1 MLIKKMVKKKKKMVN
16 WIYINKFNVF
26 MLARGTEEKPK
37 SFPPSSNL
45 EQCLK
50 IIAFLE

>member
-1 MLIKKMVKKKKKMVN
+1 MLIKKMVN

-26 MLARGTEEKPK
+26 MLARGTEEKLK
-37 SFPPSSNL
+37 SFPPSNL